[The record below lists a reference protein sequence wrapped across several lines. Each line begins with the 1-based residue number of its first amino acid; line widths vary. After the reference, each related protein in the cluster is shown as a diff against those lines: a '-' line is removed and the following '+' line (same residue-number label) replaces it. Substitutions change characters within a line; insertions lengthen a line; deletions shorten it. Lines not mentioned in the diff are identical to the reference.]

1 MHRMFMTVIS
11 SIILATMVKINYKLC
26 LVAEIYI
33 YIYIYIL
40 QLQYRSTKN
49 FVIYVILQTFKLNFR
64 VQFHNIAIDITV
76 KG

>member
-1 MHRMFMTVIS
+1 MRRMFMTVIS
-11 SIILATMVKINYKLC
+11 STILDTMVKINYKLC

-33 YIYIYIL
+33 L
-40 QLQYRSTKN
+40 QLQYCLTKKN
-49 FVIYVILQTFKLNFR
+49 VIYVILQKFKLNFR

>member
-1 MHRMFMTVIS
+1 MRRMFMTVIS

-33 YIYIYIL
+33 L
-40 QLQYRSTKN
+40 QLQYCLIKK
-49 FVIYVILQTFKLNFR
+49 FVIYVIQQKFKLNFR

>member
-1 MHRMFMTVIS
+1 MFMTVACLS

-33 YIYIYIL
+33 L
-40 QLQYRSTKN
+40 QLLYCLTKN
-49 FVIYVILQTFKLNFR
+49 FVIYVILQKFKLNFR

>member
-1 MHRMFMTVIS
+1 MCRMFMTVIS

-33 YIYIYIL
+33 L
-40 QLQYRSTKN
+40 QLQNCLAKN
-49 FVIYVILQTFKLNFR
+49 LVIYIILQKFKLNFR
-64 VQFHNIAIDITV
+64 VQYHNIAIDITV

>member
-1 MHRMFMTVIS
+1 MRRMFMTVIS
-11 SIILATMVKINYKLC
+11 SKILATMVKINYKLC

-33 YIYIYIL
+33 L
-40 QLQYRSTKN
+40 QLHVQYCLTKN
-49 FVIYVILQTFKLNFR
+49 FVICVIHQKFKLNFR

>member
-1 MHRMFMTVIS
+1 MRRMFMTVIS

-33 YIYIYIL
+33 L
-40 QLQYRSTKN
+40 QIQYCLTKN
-49 FVIYVILQTFKLNFR
+49 FVIYVILQKFKLNFR

>member
-1 MHRMFMTVIS
+1 MFMTVIS

-33 YIYIYIL
+33 L
-40 QLQYRSTKN
+40 QLHYLLTKN
-49 FVIYVILQTFKLNFR
+49 FVTYVILQKFKLNFR

>member
-1 MHRMFMTVIS
+1 MCRMFMTVIS

-33 YIYIYIL
+33 L
-40 QLQYRSTKN
+40 QLQNCLTKN
-49 FVIYVILQTFKLNFR
+49 LVIYVILQKFKLNFR
-64 VQFHNIAIDITV
+64 VQYQNIAIDITV

>member
-1 MHRMFMTVIS
+1 MRRMFMTVIS
-11 SIILATMVKINYKLC
+11 SIILATMVKNNYKLC

-33 YIYIYIL
+33 L
-40 QLQYRSTKN
+40 QLLNCLTKN
-49 FVIYVILQTFKLNFR
+49 FVIYVILQKFKLNFR